1 MNALRFISNIFC
13 PPKCIFCGKLI
24 GVNSY
29 YNHCDKC
36 MTELKIKSERI
47 CEVCGRPIDI
57 PRGDLICFTCANERY
72 DFNRNIAP
80 FLYKG
85 TVKDAILTMKFSAN
99 QQWIAYSFGEILAQ
113 RIIELCGDITFDGIA
128 YVPISKK
135 RYEKRGYN
143 QAEIIALSVGKT
155 LDIPVLKDTLIKFK
169 DTPKQSTLSAIE
181 RRKNIKGSYKP
192 GKTDVTDKVI
202 LLIDD
207 VLTTGST
214 MSECAKILKKS
225 GAVLVYGATIAV
237 TEGWNK
243 KCRLRGKR
251 LRVTKRSST
260 YYTK

>member
-13 PPKCIFCGKLI
+13 PPKCIFCGKLL
-24 GVNSY
+24 GVDSY
-29 YNHCDKC
+29 YNYCDKC
-36 MTELKIKSERI
+36 MTDLKIKSERI
-47 CEVCGRPIDI
+47 CEVCGRPIDV
-57 PRGDLICFTCANERY
+57 PRGDLICFTCINERY

-85 TVKDAILTMKFSAN
+85 VVKEAILTMKFSAN

-113 RIIELCGDITFDGIA
+113 HIKEQYGDIVFDGIV
-128 YVPISKK
+128 YVPSSKK
-135 RYEKRGYN
+135 RMKKRGYN
-143 QAEIIALSVGKT
+143 QAEIIAISVGKV
-155 LDIPVLKDTLIKFK
+155 LDVPVLKDTLIKFK
-169 DTPKQSTLSAIE
+169 DTPKQSTLSAEE
-181 RRKNIKGSYKP
+181 RRKNVKGSYKM
-192 GKTDVTDKVI
+192 GKTDVTDKVL

-214 MSECAKILKKS
+214 MSECAKVLTSS
-225 GAVLVYGATIAV
+225 GALLVYGATVAV

-251 LRVTKRSST
+251 LRITKRNTT